1 MERFEFTEIQAQAIL
16 DLRLQRLT
24 NLELE
29 AIHKEAKEI
38 KAAIKRLKAILGSR
52 ELLLDVI
59 KQELAGIAQKYSNPR
74 RTKLLAEKEALDEYV
89 DEAVERPSCDCRL
102 EVFIDYDLNGVQE
115 CKAVKACAG
124 HG

>member
-16 DLRLQRLT
+16 DLRLQVDK
-24 NLELE
+24 LELE

-59 KQELAGIAQKYSNPR
+59 KQG
-74 RTKLLAEKEALDEYV
+74 
-89 DEAVERPSCDCRL
+89 
-102 EVFIDYDLNGVQE
+102 
-115 CKAVKACAG
+115 
-124 HG
+124 